1 MGKGKITRDF
11 IIEKAASIFNKNGF
25 AGASLSDLMRETGLQ
40 KGGIYNHFK
49 NKEEIVL
56 EAFDYSIKK
65 HNYAV
70 YASYKDKTRALE
82 KIHAI
87 IKFYESYPFDPIIE
101 GGCPIV
107 NTAVDAD
114 NTNPELKMRVKNVLA
129 GWINNLS
136 FLIKEGQKNGEFKTT
151 LDVEGIASYIVTTLQ
166 GAVVVARSF
175 EDYAYMQKIIEQLIE
190 YVDQKLNN

>member
-1 MGKGKITRDF
+1 MSKGKITRDF
-11 IIEKAASIFNKNGF
+11 IIEKAAPIFNKNGF
-25 AGASLSDLMRETGLQ
+25 AGSSMSDLMRETGLQ

-70 YASYKDKTRALE
+70 YAAYKEKKSALD

-87 IKFYESYPFDPIIE
+87 IKFYETYPFDPIIE

-107 NTAVDAD
+107 NTAVDSD
-114 NTNPELKMRVKNVLA
+114 NTNPELKMRVKNVLT
-129 GWINNLS
+129 GWINNLT
-136 FLIKEGQKNGEFKTT
+136 FLIKEGQKNGEFQSGI
-151 LDVEGIASYIVTTLQ
+151 DVEGIASYVVTALQ

-175 EDYAYMQKIIEQLIE
+175 EDQSYMEKIINQLIE
-190 YVDQKLNN
+190 YVNQKLI

>member
-25 AGASLSDLMRETGLQ
+25 AGASLSELMRETGLQ

-49 NKEEIVL
+49 NKEEIVM
-56 EAFDYSIKK
+56 EAFDYSIRK

-70 YASYKDKTRALE
+70 YAAYKNKSSALH

-87 IKFYESYPFDPIIE
+87 IKFYESYPFDPVIE

-114 NTNPELKMRVKNVLA
+114 NTNPELKMRVKNVLNS
-129 GWINNLS
+129 WVNNLS
-136 FLIKEGQKNGEFKTT
+136 YLITEGQKNGEFKTGI
-151 LDVEGIASYIVTTLQ
+151 DVEGIASYIITALQ
-166 GAVVVARSF
+166 GTVVVARSF
-175 EDYAYMQKIIEQLIE
+175 ENVSYLQKIISQIIE
-190 YVDQKLNN
+190 YVDQKLIK